1 MLGAILKQLIRREGI
16 PEHIRRA
23 FHRAKKEFGGRS
35 LLLPDMVEILKKT
48 ITSLRRVF
56 ICVDALD
63 ECTPKRRR
71 ELLDS
76 LGEVARVSPIT
87 RVFLTGRPHID
98 GEIRKCFTGA
108 VRIPVSSTHVDVK
121 NYLEMRLGGDTDP
134 NVMDE
139 ELRADI
145 MGIIPKISER

>member
-1 MLGAILKQLIRREGI
+1 M
-16 PEHIRRA
+16 
-23 FHRAKKEFGGRS
+23 
-35 LLLPDMVEILKKT
+35 
-48 ITSLRRVF
+48 
-56 ICVDALD
+56 
-63 ECTPKRRR
+63 
-71 ELLDS
+71 
-76 LGEVARVSPIT
+76 SPIT

-98 GEIRKCFTGA
+98 GEIGKCFTGA
-108 VRIPVSSTHVDVK
+108 VRIPVSSTHMDVK